1 MEKSMSHFKSF
12 GLAVCAALCM
22 LGVGSA
28 SATMIDC
35 GNGLIYD
42 NVLNITWL
50 QDAKYAKTDLKLGG
64 TDAWRDAIIADVGTV
79 ESCTLDRTPN
89 VDFVTANGN
98 GPYTGWMNEL
108 GYMFFVVLLGCA
120 TLLRYMLQ

>member
-1 MEKSMSHFKSF
+1 MFRLKPFR
-12 GLAVCAALCM
+12 LAVCAALCI

-28 SATMIDC
+28 SAALIDR

-42 NVLNITWL
+42 NGLNITWL
-50 QDAKYAKTDLKLGG
+50 QDANYAKTHLNSVV
-64 TDAWRDAIIADVGTV
+64 TDAQRDAIIADVGTV
-79 ESCTLDRTPN
+79 EGRTLDPTPN
-89 VDFVTANGN
+89 VDFVTAGGN
-98 GPYTGWMNEL
+98 GSYAGWMNEL